1 MADDRLPKPKWTL
14 SSKVYTMP
22 AAVEKKLMALGAKH
36 LNSGDARLS
45 EEENFTPDNREMLKK
60 AFIEAVETYWSKDE
74 FKKGPTEA
82 SVRQNIK
89 EIGGLIEKLIKKLD
103 SLDLKTADG
112 LGKHGAAEVPFNV
125 EPDLSRMARIRLAHA
140 GLWSTLRAANKYL
153 RKEPMNRVEAHEVI
167 WLSVLEWMHRRSR
180 PRVAALLAL
189 WGGIARALGEQQT
202 LGVSG
207 EKLTGS
213 LAGFLDLFMQ
223 EAKIRHVQRRTVAG
237 DFFLARKIWTDEYR
251 KGPP

>member
-36 LNSGDARLS
+36 NNTGDPQLS

-60 AFIEAVETYWSKDE
+60 AFIEAVETYWTEDE

-89 EIGGLIEKLIKKLD
+89 KIRAIIDKLIKKLD
-103 SLDLKTADG
+103 ALDLKTADG
-112 LGKHGAAEVPFNV
+112 LIKHGGAEVAARAC
-125 EPDLSRMARIRLAHA
+125 EGLSLMDRVRLAHES
-140 GLWSTLRAANKYL
+140 LWKTRSAARKYL
-153 RKEPMNRVEAHEVI
+153 REEPMTRAEAQNVF
-167 WLSVLEWMHRRSR
+167 WNSALEWMHGRNR
-180 PRVAALLAL
+180 PRVAALLVL
-189 WGGIARALGEQQT
+189 WDGIARALGEQQK

-213 LAGFLDLFMQ
+213 LAGFLDLFVG
-223 EAKIRHVQRRTVAG
+223 EARIRHVQRRTIAE
-237 DFFLARKIWTDEYR
+237 DFFVARKIWIDEYR